1 MIKYL
6 HSTRHIVNPVLRR
19 QLSTVAG
26 TNGLDFVVKKPGI
39 KANVI
44 DGNILAKRVGLDQ
57 CVSDSFIAS
66 FRYRGSC
73 MMKYVV
79 LHLGAS
85 DHLI

>member
-1 MIKYL
+1 MLLFNERSFRGPKMIKYL

-19 QLSTVAG
+19 QLSTAAG

-57 CVSDSFIAS
+57 CVSDSLHPLDTE
-66 FRYRGSC
+66 G
-73 MMKYVV
+73 VV
-79 LHLGAS
+79 
-85 DHLI
+85 